1 VTKFFQ
7 LVAEHT
13 RNFFTNWR
21 EYDGPFATKLALT
34 FRNRFRATLSKAQ
47 CCGHPG
53 EPGCCQVER
62 EGPVPGPGEHHGSG

>member
-1 VTKFFQ
+1 MARFLQ

-21 EYDGPFATKLALT
+21 EYDAPLGRKLALT
-34 FRNRFRATLSKAQ
+34 FRNRFRATFSIAQ

-53 EPGCCQVER
+53 EPGC
-62 EGPVPGPGEHHGSG
+62 